1 MIDLSYYQQEMCECG
16 DPECLGSTHVAAA
29 MVQTLPVLRAPMQ
42 RLLNE
47 RDEARRMCEV
57 LAAALPDLAHVTTS
71 PKAMAAASNEVHTAL
86 LAYVKLR
93 KGWDEG
99 SEK

>member
-1 MIDLSYYQQEMCECG
+1 MIDMSYYQQEMCECG
-16 DPECLGSTHVAAA
+16 DPDCLGSTHVAAA

-57 LAAALPDLAHVTTS
+57 LAAALPGPSARHDLAQGDGRG
-71 PKAMAAASNEVHTAL
+71 EQ
-86 LAYVKLR
+86 
-93 KGWDEG
+93 
-99 SEK
+99 